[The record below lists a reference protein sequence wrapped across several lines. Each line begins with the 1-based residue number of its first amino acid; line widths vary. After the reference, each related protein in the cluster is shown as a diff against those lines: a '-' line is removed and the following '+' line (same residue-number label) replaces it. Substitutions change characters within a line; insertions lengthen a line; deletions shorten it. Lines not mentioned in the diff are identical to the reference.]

1 MPCYHPLHGY
11 YSKAL
16 NPTGKRSIVFKLSRA
31 ISAER
36 VSVSCG
42 KCIGCKLESSRQTAV
57 RGTHEVQMH
66 EDNSFLTLTY
76 APEHLP
82 PNGTLVKKH
91 HQDFLKRVR
100 KKYVRYAIDP
110 ETLEGWPINPIRYLH
125 CGEYGE
131 KHRRPHYH
139 TILFGLR
146 FMDQQPYSR
155 TEQGHVLH
163 TSAALTALWPF
174 GLATVGEA
182 TFESIAYVARYIVKK
197 LDFYGEKAY
206 EHLDLDTGEL
216 SFLQPEYTTRSL
228 KPAIGK
234 EWYARYRSDV
244 YPSDEVIVRGKAMKP
259 PKYYDTLL
267 ERADA
272 EAHAAIKER
281 RKEQAL
287 LRDDD
292 ASTRR
297 LAEREV
303 VKLVQTKTLKRSIE

>member
-11 YSKAL
+11 YSRGV

-31 ISAER
+31 LSPER

-42 KCIGCKLESSRQTAV
+42 KCIGCKLERSRQTAV
-57 RGTHEVQMH
+57 RGTHEKQLH
-66 EDNSFLTLTY
+66 EDSSFVTLTY
-76 APEHLP
+76 APEFLP

-100 KKYVRYAIDP
+100 KKYVRYALDP
-110 ETLEGWPINPIRYLH
+110 DTLKGWPINPIRFLH

-131 KHRRPHYH
+131 EKRRPHYH
-139 TILFGLR
+139 SILFGLR
-146 FMDQQPYSR
+146 FMDQQPYKR
-155 TEQGHVLH
+155 TAAGHLLC
-163 TSAALTALWPF
+163 TSAELSALWPF

-234 EWYARYRSDV
+234 EWLSRFKSDV
-244 YPSDEVIVRGKAMKP
+244 YPSDEVVIRGKIMKP
-259 PKYYDTLL
+259 PKYYDTVL
-267 ERADA
+267 EKQDP
-272 EAHAAIKER
+272 EVHAAIKER
-281 RKEQAL
+281 RKAAAL
-287 LRDDD
+287 ERDADS
-292 ASTRR
+292 STRR
-297 LAEREV
+297 LREREI
-303 VKLVQTKTLKRSIE
+303 VKLAQTTNLKRNIE